1 MSEQQAAQAQ
11 ENGYRVVKTL
21 PPVKF
26 GTGPEWPVP
35 VDIALAFMQSVYQ
48 ASPELF
54 GKHMLAAATGTP
66 APPGKGGRQR
76 NGQTA
81 ST

>member
-1 MSEQQAAQAQ
+1 MSEHQAPAQAQ

-35 VDIALAFMQSVYQ
+35 VEMAIAFMQSVWES
-48 ASPELF
+48 SPELF
-54 GKHMLAAATGTP
+54 GKHMLAAATGTK
-66 APPGKGGRQR
+66 AASGRRKGSEIARG
-76 NGQTA
+76 
-81 ST
+81 

>member
-1 MSEQQAAQAQ
+1 MSEQQAPPVQ

-35 VDIALAFMQSVYQ
+35 VEMALAFMRAVYES
-48 ASPELF
+48 SPELF
-54 GKHMLAAATGTP
+54 GKYMLAAATGTQVT
-66 APPGKGGRQR
+66 AGRR
-76 NGQTA
+76 RGSGTA
-81 ST
+81 AG